1 MSVRS
6 VFPRR
11 AVIQS
16 AMPADRTS
24 RRPSVDRRC
33 ARLRAGFCL
42 RAGVARGAT
51 RKQAERSAAE
61 ALPCLGPHQRGSK
74 PWVLVGFR
82 APISVDAGLPVARD
96 DRGDSARKLV
106 TGPLGRSGPQVL
118 CRGVGNDLLRPL
130 SLSRR
135 CPLHWADG
143 PAFTGGWLYLKRELR
158 TSRTTGDH
166 GRRAPPTDV

>member
-6 VFPRR
+6 VFPPS
-11 AVIQS
+11 AVFQS

-24 RRPSVDRRC
+24 RRSFVGRRR
-33 ARLRAGFCL
+33 ARQRACFC
-42 RAGVARGAT
+42 AT
-51 RKQAERSAAE
+51 RSKKKERTAGQEEGGNPEEEKEGRRACCEMRECAAE

-82 APISVDAGLPVARD
+82 APILVGAGLPVARG

-118 CRGVGNDLLRPL
+118 CRGVGNDLLRPQ
-130 SLSRR
+130 SLSRG

-143 PAFTGGWLYLKRELR
+143 PAFTGG
-158 TSRTTGDH
+158 
-166 GRRAPPTDV
+166 

>member
-1 MSVRS
+1 
-6 VFPRR
+6 
-11 AVIQS
+11 
-16 AMPADRTS
+16 
-24 RRPSVDRRC
+24 
-33 ARLRAGFCL
+33 
-42 RAGVARGAT
+42 VARGAT
-51 RKQAERSAAE
+51 RAAE

-82 APISVDAGLPVARD
+82 APISVDAGLPVARG

-130 SLSRR
+130 SLSRG